1 MPALDRGC
9 KAMINW
15 IIHTSLEGKCIN
27 GVMYAEMEFYT
38 LFINMWWTTVVIT
51 THVPSKGKRYSAK
64 PDKNPSALSQEASL
78 FYQQIF
84 PSEGHKFVLVILII
98 LIVFKL
104 TALDISVLRK
114 ITLKSISQFKICLC
128 NLEPRMEF
136 IMFQLPA
143 CWTMSINCF
152 LRILQTKHIKISF
165 LLSTTLTPS
174 LWKADINFV
183 VLWSEL

>member
-1 MPALDRGC
+1 
-9 KAMINW
+9 MI
-15 IIHTSLEGKCIN
+15 
-27 GVMYAEMEFYT
+27 
-38 LFINMWWTTVVIT
+38 IT

-78 FYQQIF
+78 VYKQIF
-84 PSEGHKFVLVILII
+84 PSEGHKFVLIILII

-104 TALDISVLRK
+104 AALNISVLRK

-136 IMFQLPA
+136 TMFQPPA
-143 CWTMSINCF
+143 CWTISINCF
-152 LRILQTKHIKISF
+152 LRILRTKHIKISF

-174 LWKADINFV
+174 LWKLDINFV
-183 VLWSEL
+183 IL